1 MQCGAVERSISN
13 LRRRMPPRR
22 FVAPCLGRSPLCR
35 RGAAQLLLHL
45 VPGGGHG
52 VGHLL
57 RNGERTHGCGS
68 HDGHT
73 TGLQLAAHMCSPSQQ
88 RYPRAPCPAPGAAWT
103 DPAARPDAAR
113 APRREMR
120 TSWMAS
126 LRGLGVWAGGR
137 VVRERSKSFVTPK
150 KRAHTMARNRKTCA
164 LPEGVTFDAVCN
176 LIVYVRTRKRRST
189 YTRECSGVPQAHPPV
204 LITSKG
210 EQAGCGPRGRSVAT
224 RGCSAGG
231 GYTRSPSQWHAR
243 APCPAAS
250 GAAWPDPAARRE
262 STRSFPPS

>member
-1 MQCGAVERSISN
+1 
-13 LRRRMPPRR
+13 MPPRR

-164 LPEGVTFDAVCN
+164 LPEGVTLTLYATLLSMFAHENADLLTRVN
-176 LIVYVRTRKRRST
+176 VQGYLRRT
-189 YTRECSGVPQAHPPV
+189 
-204 LITSKG
+204 
-210 EQAGCGPRGRSVAT
+210 PR
-224 RGCSAGG
+224 C
-231 GYTRSPSQWHAR
+231 
-243 APCPAAS
+243 
-250 GAAWPDPAARRE
+250 
-262 STRSFPPS
+262 

>member
-1 MQCGAVERSISN
+1 
-13 LRRRMPPRR
+13 MPPRR

-52 VGHLL
+52 VGHLV
-57 RNGERTHGCGS
+57 RGGERTHGCGPRG
-68 HDGHT
+68 GHT

-164 LPEGVTFDAVCN
+164 LPEGVTLTLYATLLSMFAHENADLLTRVN
-176 LIVYVRTRKRRST
+176 VQGYLRRTP
-189 YTRECSGVPQAHPPV
+189 GVNHKQGR
-204 LITSKG
+204 TSWLW
-210 EQAGCGPRGRSVAT
+210 T
-224 RGCSAGG
+224 
-231 GYTRSPSQWHAR
+231 AR
-243 APCPAAS
+243 AIGGHAGLQRRWRLYALTLSMACSSALSGGIAS
-250 GAAWPDPAARRE
+250 SLA
-262 STRSFPPS
+262 